1 MRRRLATALAVVA
14 AFAFVLDGALGGE
27 HHLPTA
33 MGGSHYHAQTHHAQA
48 YHSHGSTVAAD
59 HQVVDGAAVD
69 GVNVAAHY
77 HGSSPQSGADISG
90 NCCSCACC
98 AAVVLP
104 CLSAQASP
112 FVLIRSMALA
122 HDRQGHGVVPEGLRR
137 PPRPLSIA

>member
-1 MRRRLATALAVVA
+1 MCRRLATTLAVVA

-33 MGGSHYHAQTHHAQA
+33 MGGSHYHAHAQA
-48 YHSHGSTVAAD
+48 HHSHGSTVAAD
-59 HQVVDGAAVD
+59 HQIVD
-69 GVNVAAHY
+69 VAAHS
-77 HGSSPQSGADISG
+77 HGSSPQSGGDISG

-104 CLSAQASP
+104 CLIAEAAP
-112 FVLIRSMALA
+112 FVLIRSMTLA
-122 HDRQGHGVVPEGLRR
+122 RDRQADGVVPEGLRR